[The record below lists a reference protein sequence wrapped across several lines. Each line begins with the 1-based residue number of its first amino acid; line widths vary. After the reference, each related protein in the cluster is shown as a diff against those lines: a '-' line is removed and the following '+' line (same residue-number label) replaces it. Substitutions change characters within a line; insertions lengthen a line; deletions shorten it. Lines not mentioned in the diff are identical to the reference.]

1 MFSTVRSCSTG
12 EDGLGGDDS
21 KRTNKSVGV
30 GTDLSMAEVEHLESE
45 ITELREEVARLEV
58 ELNRWRGGA
67 SNTEVLENCGT
78 SSFSF
83 KWDPDTVPLQIDE
96 NVTASSQ
103 TLVKMEEEPVMLV
116 VCKTEPDD
124 EDYEDHED
132 PSLSVPENLSTL
144 YKEEP
149 PLAEGNLLVVEDD
162 VQQMFQTQLL
172 TCSVKLVDCRNMLEM
187 DGHIKVE
194 EQQNS
199 SAVTE
204 EEDEKNITL
213 SVPDEHQQMSS
224 SWLLHDNMHHFCNEC
239 GKNFKT
245 ASALKVH
252 WKSHTREKPYACL
265 TCGKGF
271 SHASSCSRHRK
282 SHSVENSYPQCGKPY
297 RKVLTLKDHQRIHT
311 GEKPFRCTECG
322 KYFKHQSHLRGHQ
335 RTHTGVKSY
344 VCFTCGKGFSHS
356 SELYSHQY
364 THSVEKP
371 YTCSKCGKYFK
382 YRSILNLHMVHC
394 RNLFLLQTSGN
405 VPDKP
410 RPMSLDITSTSS
422 RPQKTPYAGKSN
434 SSSQT
439 SLKISAVE
447 SRQHCCSTCGKSF
460 ALKLKFLQ
468 HLKLHRD
475 CMPHGCTECG
485 KKFRTLSAL
494 RIHMT
499 SHTGEK
505 PYICTV
511 CGKGFAHGSSYYRHR
526 KKHSL
531 GKNYHCFDCGLEF
544 RKESTLKEHQ
554 RIHTGEKSFCCT
566 ECGRYFEQKS
576 HLLLHQKTH
585 TKIKTYVCLTCGKG
599 FSHSSWL
606 NLHLLVHSV
615 DKGTLNTG
623 QL

>member
-149 PLAEGNLLVVEDD
+149 PPAEGNLLVVEDD

-194 EQQNS
+194 EQQNG

-213 SVPDEHQQMSS
+213 SDEPQLMSNNIRCVSKGEPDD
-224 SWLLHDNMHHFCNEC
+224 DNSRRNS
-239 GKNFKT
+239 
-245 ASALKVH
+245 ASP
-252 WKSHTREKPYACL
+252 TP
-265 TCGKGF
+265 
-271 SHASSCSRHRK
+271 
-282 SHSVENSYPQCGKPY
+282 
-297 RKVLTLKDHQRIHT
+297 
-311 GEKPFRCTECG
+311 
-322 KYFKHQSHLRGHQ
+322 HQSLSDGFP
-335 RTHTGVKSY
+335 TKS
-344 VCFTCGKGFSHS
+344 
-356 SELYSHQY
+356 
-364 THSVEKP
+364 
-371 YTCSKCGKYFK
+371 
-382 YRSILNLHMVHC
+382 
-394 RNLFLLQTSGN
+394 
-405 VPDKP
+405 D
-410 RPMSLDITSTSS
+410 
-422 RPQKTPYAGKSN
+422 
-434 SSSQT
+434 
-439 SLKISAVE
+439 
-447 SRQHCCSTCGKSF
+447 
-460 ALKLKFLQ
+460 
-468 HLKLHRD
+468 HLKPSKLHSD
-475 CMPHGCTECG
+475 KNPLCG
-485 KKFRTLSAL
+485 KKFLTWS
-494 RIHMT
+494 
-499 SHTGEK
+499 
-505 PYICTV
+505 
-511 CGKGFAHGSSYYRHR
+511 
-526 KKHSL
+526 
-531 GKNYHCFDCGLEF
+531 N
-544 RKESTLKEHQ
+544 LKECQ
-554 RIHTGEKSFCCT
+554 
-566 ECGRYFEQKS
+566 
-576 HLLLHQKTH
+576 
-585 TKIKTYVCLTCGKG
+585 
-599 FSHSSWL
+599 
-606 NLHLLVHSV
+606 
-615 DKGTLNTG
+615 
-623 QL
+623 